1 MPDALIP
8 QFRVGRRITR
18 QRAQH
23 FTVQM
28 LPTTLHIGKSE
39 DPQDS
44 THLITTGLGNRRRK
58 ILTKT
63 HFLDSMQWLC
73 EFPRRKVYKLYK
85 DEPRV
90 HIPAGIIICAYC
102 LCTGISASERHPP
115 GTQLFGAY
123 GQPLS
128 GLSNAQ
134 PGGPY
139 STGPPGYDQPLPLPT
154 GSFNSY
160 LEERGD
166 MGSVAGMQRLRPPEE
181 EHGIRLPPPTF
192 SDDNSRRRSSSSSSS
207 PNHLAPYAPLAVQG
221 TQPSGYDSRTQ
232 PPRGSSSGPPG
243 SGRSANSVMSLENI
257 MESGNDIQGWSLW

>member
-28 LPTTLHIGKSE
+28 LPTALHIGKSE

-44 THLITTGLGNRRRK
+44 THLITAGLGNRRRK
-58 ILTKT
+58 IRCSGYANSPGGK
-63 HFLDSMQWLC
+63 
-73 EFPRRKVYKLYK
+73 
-85 DEPRV
+85 
-90 HIPAGIIICAYC
+90 
-102 LCTGISASERHPP
+102 CTNCIKMNQECIFQSVSSSASTAFVLVSALQNGIPP

-123 GQPLS
+123 GQPPS

-160 LEERGD
+160 VEERGD
-166 MGSVAGMQRLRPPEE
+166 MGSVAGMRRLRPPK
-181 EHGIRLPPPTF
+181 
-192 SDDNSRRRSSSSSSS
+192 RSTACGC
-207 PNHLAPYAPLAVQG
+207 H
-221 TQPSGYDSRTQ
+221 R
-232 PPRGSSSGPPG
+232 
-243 SGRSANSVMSLENI
+243 
-257 MESGNDIQGWSLW
+257 